1 MEAPTKGTGK
11 LRDSTID
18 CTRVKDFIRAHDRIL
33 LLLWDA
39 CQSSARTN
47 LPANLETVCNWIGES
62 DNVIMVREQTRI
74 LSQCCEINERLL
86 AFDGSGVFC
95 LLHSTCRLSLAA

>member
-1 MEAPTKGTGK
+1 MA
-11 LRDSTID
+11 SS
-18 CTRVKDFIRAHDRIL
+18 CRIL
-33 LLLWDA
+33 LLLWNA

-62 DNVIMVREQTRI
+62 DNVIMVGEQTRI

-86 AFDGSGVFC
+86 AFDESGNKSMQPYLYFGGKMNAA
-95 LLHSTCRLSLAA
+95 SLETEYIY